1 MVTGGEKMRVTVMR
15 VDDRLIHGQIITRW
29 IDYAEA
35 KRILVVDDKAAGD
48 AMQQMLLKLAVPS
61 GIKLEI
67 LSKEEGIKRIQSDTT
82 NDNVL
87 LLMRNP
93 EQARQF
99 LEMGFEI
106 KTINIGNISN
116 SKSETGRKK
125 ILDYIYLEEG
135 DVAAMRALLKM
146 GIQLDVRA
154 IPTERAKDGAE
165 LLKKY

>member
-1 MVTGGEKMRVTVMR
+1 MRVTVMR

-48 AMQQMLLKLAVPS
+48 SIQQMLLKLAVPS

-67 LSKEEGIKRIQSDTT
+67 LSKEDGIKRIQTDTT

-93 EQARQF
+93 EEARQF
-99 LEMGFEI
+99 LKMGFEI

-125 ILDYIYLEEG
+125 VLDYIYLEER
-135 DVAAMRALLKM
+135 DAAAMRELLKM
-146 GIQLDVRA
+146 GIQPDVRA
-154 IPTERAKDGAE
+154 IPTERSKDGAE

>member
-1 MVTGGEKMRVTVMR
+1 MRVTVMR
-15 VDDRLIHGQIITRW
+15 VDDRLIHGQIITRS

-48 AMQQMLLKLAVPS
+48 SIQQMLLKLAVPS

-67 LSKEEGIKRIQSDTT
+67 LSKEDGIKRIQTDTN

-93 EQARQF
+93 EEARQF
-99 LEMGFEI
+99 LKMGFEI

-125 ILDYIYLEEG
+125 VLDYIYLEER
-135 DVAAMRALLKM
+135 DAAAMRELLKM

-154 IPTERAKDGAE
+154 IPTERSKDGAE

>member
-1 MVTGGEKMRVTVMR
+1 MRVTVMR

-48 AMQQMLLKLAVPS
+48 SIQQMLLKLAVPS

-67 LSKEEGIKRIQSDTT
+67 LSKEDGIKRIQTDTN

-93 EQARQF
+93 EEARQF
-99 LEMGFEI
+99 LKMGFEI

-125 ILDYIYLEEG
+125 VLDYIYLEER
-135 DVAAMRALLKM
+135 DAAAMRELLKM

-154 IPTERAKDGAE
+154 IPTEWSKDGAE

>member
-1 MVTGGEKMRVTVMR
+1 MRVTVMR

-48 AMQQMLLKLAVPS
+48 SIQQMLLKLAVPS

-67 LSKEEGIKRIQSDTT
+67 LSKEDGIKRIQTDTT
-82 NDNVL
+82 NDN
-87 LLMRNP
+87 P
-93 EQARQF
+93 EEARQF
-99 LEMGFEI
+99 LKMGFEI

-125 ILDYIYLEEG
+125 ILDYIYLEER
-135 DVAAMRALLKM
+135 DAAAMRELLKM

-154 IPTERAKDGAE
+154 IPTERSKDGAE